1 MSSPVNECAPYYEP
15 GSRITAEAEVPVTGK
30 RFVAISGNK
39 QTTDPA
45 AQSTDGGNIIVSPC
59 GAGLRG
65 LGVAVMDAA
74 AGAKVPIIT
83 SPGTVVPV
91 TAGGSITA
99 GDELQ
104 VTTGG
109 KVVTIGA
116 AAHAALNTGVV
127 GSNNAITWTAVD
139 AGAAGNAVTL
149 TIVDPG
155 GASASLSVDV
165 DGDDVIVSLGRA
177 ASAIDTTATA
187 LIAAVLEHDT
197 ASQKIRGANTGAS
210 NGSGLVAAVAKTN
223 LAGGADETSE
233 PRRVGQ
239 ALADASLDGD
249 CVTKLY

>member
-1 MSSPVNECAPYYEP
+1 MSSPVNECVPYYEP
-15 GSRITAEAEVPVTGK
+15 GSRITAEAEVAVTGK
-30 RFVAISGNK
+30 RFVDISGNK
-39 QTTDPA
+39 QTTVVSA
-45 AQSTDGGNIIVSPC
+45 ESTDGGNVIVSPC
-59 GAGLRG
+59 AAGKRG
-65 LGVAVMDAA
+65 FGVAVMDAA
-74 AGAKVPIIT
+74 QGAKVPVIT

-91 TAGGSITA
+91 TAGGSISA

-109 KVVTIGA
+109 KVVTIGE
-116 AAHAALNTGVV
+116 AAHASLDTGVI
-127 GSNNAITWTAVD
+127 GDNNAITWTAVE
-139 AGAAGNAVTL
+139 AGAAGNDVTL

-155 GASASLSVDV
+155 GVSASLSVDV
-165 DGDDVIVSLGRA
+165 DGDDVIVNLGRA

-197 ASQKIRGANTGAS
+197 ASQKIRGANKGAS
-210 NGSGLVAAVAKTN
+210 NGSGLVAAVTKTS

-239 ALADASLDGD
+239 ALADATLNND